1 MLHEEK
7 VRIVEVGPRDGLQ
20 NLSVHVDTRGKIS
33 LIRQLAACG
42 IREMQVGSFVHPK
55 MIPQFKDIREVIA
68 GILDLKGITLT
79 AMVPNL
85 QGLRDALKSGIRN
98 LVFFF
103 SVSRPHNLH
112 NVKQTPEESIES
124 LKIIKRELSFNP
136 DVDISVALATV
147 FGCPFELHVKI
158 EDILRYVE
166 AVAAIGVGRVTLCD
180 TVGFGNPKMV
190 EQITSTCMEK
200 FPEIHF
206 GVHFHN
212 TRGLGL
218 ANTLRAYETGIR
230 YFESS
235 IGGLGGCPFAP
246 GASGNVA
253 TEDMVF
259 MFNEMNVET
268 GISVQKLLDVTQYLQ
283 DILPDVSLKSALFQA
298 GLPRPAKLL
307 CNQ

>member
-1 MLHEEK
+1 MIPEEG
-7 VRIVEVGPRDGLQ
+7 VEIVEVGPRDGLQ
-20 NLSVHVDTRGKIS
+20 NLSLHVGTGEKIS

-42 IREMQVGSFVHPK
+42 IREIQVGAFVHPK
-55 MIPQFKDIREVIA
+55 AIPQFKDLREVIA
-68 GILDLKGITLT
+68 HVLDLKDTTLT

-85 QGLRDALKSGIRN
+85 HGLRDALESGMKN

-103 SVSRPHNLH
+103 SVSRAHNLH
-112 NVKQTPEESIES
+112 NVRQTPEESIES
-124 LKIIKRELSFNP
+124 LKAIKRELLFNS

-147 FGCPFELHVKI
+147 FGCPFALHVKV

-166 AVAAIGVGRVTLCD
+166 KVAAIGIGRVTLCD
-180 TVGFGNPKMV
+180 TVGFGNPRQV
-190 EQITSTCMEK
+190 EEITSACMEN

-206 GVHFHN
+206 GVPFHN

-218 ANTLRAYETGIR
+218 ANTLKAYETGIR

-253 TEDMVF
+253 TEDIVF
-259 MFNEMNVET
+259 MFREMDVET
-268 GISVQKLLDVTQYLQ
+268 GINCKNLLDVTQYLRG
-283 DILPDVSLKSALFQA
+283 ILPCVPLTGALSYA
-298 GLPRPAKLL
+298 GLPRPVELD
-307 CNQ
+307 Q

>member
-1 MLHEEK
+1 MIPEEG
-7 VRIVEVGPRDGLQ
+7 VEIVEVGPRDGLQ
-20 NLSVHVDTRGKIS
+20 NLSVHVDTGEKIS

-42 IREMQVGSFVHPK
+42 IREIQVGAFVHPK
-55 MIPQFKDIREVIA
+55 VIPQFRDIREVIA
-68 GILDLKGITLT
+68 GVLDLEGTTLT

-85 QGLRDALKSGIRN
+85 QGARDALESGIRN

-103 SVSRPHNLH
+103 SVSRSHNLH
-112 NVKQTPEESIES
+112 NVGQTPEESIES
-124 LKIIKRELSFNP
+124 LKTVKRELYP

-166 AVAAIGVGRVTLCD
+166 AMAAIGIRRVTLCD
-180 TVGFGNPKMV
+180 TVGFGNPRQA
-190 EQITSTCMEK
+190 EQITSTCMEN

-206 GVHFHN
+206 GVHLHN

-218 ANTLRAYETGIR
+218 VNTLKTYETGIR
-230 YFESS
+230 SFESS
-235 IGGLGGCPFAP
+235 LGGLGGCPFAP

-259 MFNEMNVET
+259 MFNEMGLET
-268 GISVQKLLDVTQYLQ
+268 GINMQKLLDVTRYLQ
-283 DILPDVSLKSALFQA
+283 DILPNVSLKSALFQA
-298 GLPRPAKLL
+298 GLPRPAGPV
-307 CNQ
+307 CDQ